1 MKHFL
6 CYIVE
11 PESGVEQI
19 HVVSEKDVPAFKK
32 ECLASKGYQ
41 VCTAA
46 ILLPE
51 NKAVHSTW
59 MPSYVDKDAY
69 ENGVSKAL
77 SDWNKRE
84 KEIIDAENS
93 MTWTS
98 SKLRW
103 R

>member
-6 CYIVE
+6 CYTFE
-11 PESGVEQI
+11 PASGLEQI

-32 ECLASKGYQ
+32 ECLDSKGYQ

-59 MPSYVDKDAY
+59 TPSYYSKKDYESGVD
-69 ENGVSKAL
+69 KAL
-77 SDWNKRE
+77 SEWNSKE
-84 KEIIDAENS
+84 KEIMNSENEI
-93 MTWTS
+93 TWNS
-98 SKLRW
+98 AKLRW